1 MWLQLLAFW
10 HNFMTLTTNVWNEGK
25 QYLRSILGPAPQTYT
40 LLQDGRVLPGVIA
53 LPESVR
59 ATSYL
64 YVPETHRISAV
75 ENADPNARY
84 RRLSYIAASFQ
95 HPSVGNVDISDWL
108 GEIRAYPL
116 PELSVKQLLTL
127 WGLTQNMYVPLSG
140 GVQVTITKS
149 DGETDLIAFE

>member
-10 HNFMTLTTNVWNEGK
+10 HNLVILATNVCNEGK
-25 QYLRSILGPAPQTYT
+25 QYFRNILGPAPQTYI
-40 LLQDGRVLPGVIA
+40 LLQDGRVLPGSIA
-53 LPESVR
+53 LTRSVR

-84 RRLSYIAASFQ
+84 RRLSDIAASFQ

-108 GEIRAYPL
+108 GEIRANPV

-127 WGLTQNMYVPLSG
+127 WGLTQNRFVPLSG
-140 GVQVTITKS
+140 GVQVTVTKN
-149 DGETDLIAFE
+149 DGETELITLE